1 MMLKDMLITN
11 KIARKNYREMIT
23 PSKIKKPDSILLP
36 ELASLKNSRQN
47 QASVLEAMLGGGYTP
62 QQNSR

>member
-1 MMLKDMLITN
+1 MLKDMLITN
-11 KIARKNYREMIT
+11 KIARKNYRDMIT
-23 PSKIKKPDSILLP
+23 PSKIKNPASIMLP
-36 ELASLKNSRQN
+36 ELASLKNSSHT